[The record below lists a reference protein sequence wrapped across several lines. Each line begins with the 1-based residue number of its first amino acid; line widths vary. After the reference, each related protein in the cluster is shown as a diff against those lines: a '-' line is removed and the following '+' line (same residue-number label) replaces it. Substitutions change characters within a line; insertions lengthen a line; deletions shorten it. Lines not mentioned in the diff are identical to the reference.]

1 MASFTHKICTANRMR
16 QLDVSN
22 GSERMQHF
30 LLVRSSFIPA
40 NNKRWQ
46 RLQSSRCRILPMH
59 RETHE
64 SGWLVWALL
73 LLTKV
78 PHSEGS
84 AIWRLWCRVV
94 CSAFMKESSGHD
106 TRFCVDSVD
115 DDKIAHFMGYSSEL
129 RLHQLM
135 LLVGEVVE
143 YRRIHTVSWKVS
155 EKNHWVRFSI
165 GSFKL
170 LNRPN
175 DQAEPMQPWSN
186 KTWELRVYHRNW
198 TKSMLH

>member
-1 MASFTHKICTANRMR
+1 MAIFTHKICTANRMR

-73 LLTKV
+73 LLTKL

-84 AIWRLWCRVV
+84 AIWRLWCGAV
-94 CSAFMKESSGHD
+94 CSAFKKAQD
-106 TRFCVDSVD
+106 T
-115 DDKIAHFMGYSSEL
+115 
-129 RLHQLM
+129 
-135 LLVGEVVE
+135 
-143 YRRIHTVSWKVS
+143 IHTFVLIALMMIKLHILWGTAVSYG
-155 EKNHWVRFSI
+155 SI
-165 GSFKL
+165 S
-170 LNRPN
+170 
-175 DQAEPMQPWSN
+175 WCC
-186 KTWELRVYHRNW
+186 W
-198 TKSMLH
+198 